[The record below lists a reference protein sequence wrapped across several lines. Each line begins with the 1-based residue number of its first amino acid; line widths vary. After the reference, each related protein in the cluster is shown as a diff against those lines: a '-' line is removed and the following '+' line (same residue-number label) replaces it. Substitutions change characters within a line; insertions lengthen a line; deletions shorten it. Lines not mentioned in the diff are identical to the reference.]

1 MKFGTV
7 SASDAEMICSSQSS
21 LNGTVRTLECEE
33 GLLFYICRMLLVI
46 SFTHK
51 HENGSSKQE
60 VTAAL
65 LHEPMQFCEVTKENV
80 FLSFEKFKVST
91 FFFLIEAHFN

>member
-33 GLLFYICRMLLVI
+33 GLLFYICTMLLVI

-91 FFFLIEAHFN
+91 FFSFDRSSF